1 MTKTI
6 EFFFDFVSPT
16 AYIAHQVLP
25 KIADKAGATLE
36 YRPMFL
42 GGVMKATGNA
52 PPAMVPAKGAWMS
65 QDLDRWCKK
74 YGVSYKF
81 NPHFPV
87 NTLPVMRG
95 ACALHD
101 SDVFPA
107 YLDAMFN
114 AVWQEEKNMAE
125 PAEIAG
131 VVSGL
136 GLNAE
141 EFALLCQKPEWK
153 QKLKANTD
161 EAVERGAFG
170 APAIFVGDDLYFGQ
184 DRLFM
189 VAEAVGIHISDVVPG
204 Y

>member
-65 QDLDRWCKK
+65 QDLARWCKK
-74 YGVSYKF
+74 YGVSFKF

-95 ACALHD
+95 ACTLQD
-101 SDVFPA
+101 SDEFPA

-114 AVWQEEKNMAE
+114 AVWQEEKDMAE
-125 PAEIAG
+125 PSEIAG

>member
-16 AYIAHQVLP
+16 AFIAHQVLP
-25 KIADKAGATLE
+25 KIADKAGVSLE
-36 YRPMFL
+36 YRPFFL

-52 PPAMVPAKGAWMS
+52 PPAMVPAKGAWMT

-87 NTLPVMRG
+87 NTLPAMRG
-95 ACALHD
+95 ACALQG
-101 SDVFPA
+101 SEVFPA

-114 AVWQEEKNMAE
+114 AVWQDEKNMAE
-125 PAEIAG
+125 PAEIAR
-131 VVSGL
+131 VASGL
-136 GLNAE
+136 GLDAE
-141 EFALLCQKPEWK
+141 EFAGLCQKPEWK

-170 APAIFVGDDLYFGQ
+170 APAIFIGDELYFGQ

-189 VAEAVGIHISDVVPG
+189 VAEAVGIHITDVFPN

>member
-52 PPAMVPAKGAWMS
+52 PPAMVPAKGAWMT

-95 ACALHD
+95 ACALQD

-114 AVWQEEKNMAE
+114 AVWQDEKNMAE

-131 VVSGL
+131 LVSGL

-141 EFALLCQKPEWK
+141 QFAGLCQKPEWK

-170 APAIFVGDDLYFGQ
+170 APAIFIGDDLYFGQ